1 MPMSH
6 IDSNSSTLSEAA
18 RFGIDYA
25 RQQLAGKSIL
35 VLTGAGVSTESGIPD
50 YRGEGKT
57 ERHPMTFDVFMGTEQ
72 ARARYWARSYVGWS
86 VIANAKPNGS
96 HFALA
101 QAESLG
107 RISHIITQNVDSLH
121 QQAGS
126 KKVTELH
133 GRLDKVICMSCR
145 QLLDRSKMDLL
156 IEKLNPEIQK
166 DLSVEF
172 TPDGDAEVEATANF
186 KIPNCP
192 ECFGILKPDVVFFG
206 ESVPAER
213 VASTMEQ
220 LERSDVLLVAGSSL
234 TVNSGMRF
242 ARAASKAGK
251 PIVIVNVGPTKADE
265 LALAKIEAPTS
276 IALEELLID

>member
-1 MPMSH
+1 MSH
-6 IDSNSSTLSEAA
+6 IDSVSSTLSEAA

-101 QAESLG
+101 RAESLG

-133 GRLDKVICMSCR
+133 GRLDQVICMSCR
-145 QLLDRSKMDLL
+145 VLLARSKMDLL
-156 IEKLNPEIQK
+156 IEQLNPDIRK

-186 KIPNCP
+186 RTPSCQ
-192 ECFGILKPDVVFFG
+192 ECSGILKPDVVFFG
-206 ESVPAER
+206 ESVPTER
-213 VASTMEQ
+213 AALTMEQ
-220 LERSDVLLVAGSSL
+220 LERSDALLVAGSSL

-276 IALEELLID
+276 IALEELLIA

>member
-1 MPMSH
+1 MLN
-6 IDSNSSTLSEAA
+6 IDPNPTTLSEAA
-18 RFGIDYA
+18 RFGLDYA
-25 RQQLAGKSIL
+25 REQLAGKSIV

-57 ERHPMTFDVFMGTEQ
+57 ERHPMTFDVFMGTES

-133 GRLDKVICMSCR
+133 GRLDQVICMSCR
-145 QLLDRSKMDLL
+145 NLIDRMKMDHL
-156 IEKLNPEIQK
+156 IEKLNPFIQK

-172 TPDGDAEVEATANF
+172 TPDGDAEIEATADF
-186 KIPNCP
+186 RIPPCP
-192 ECFGILKPDVVFFG
+192 ACGGILKPDVVFFG
-206 ESVPAER
+206 ESVPSDR
-213 VASTMEQ
+213 VAFTMEQ
-220 LERSDVLLVAGSSL
+220 LERADALLVAGSSL

-242 ARAASKAGK
+242 ARAANKAGK

-265 LALAKIEAPTS
+265 IALAKIEAPTS
-276 IALEELLID
+276 VALEELLID

>member
-1 MPMSH
+1 MLNINP
-6 IDSNSSTLSEAA
+6 NPLTLSEAA
-18 RFGIDYA
+18 RFGLDYA
-25 RQQLAGKSIL
+25 REQLAGKSIL

-57 ERHPMTFDVFMGTEQ
+57 ERHPMTFDVFMGSEA

-145 QLLDRSKMDLL
+145 TLVERLRMDSL
-156 IEKLNPEIQK
+156 IEEANPSIKK
-166 DLSVEF
+166 DMSVEF
-172 TPDGDAEVEATANF
+172 TPDGDAEIEATADF
-186 KIPNCP
+186 RIPPCPNCG
-192 ECFGILKPDVVFFG
+192 GILKPDVVFFG
-206 ESVPAER
+206 ESVPTER
-213 VASTMEQ
+213 VAATMDQ
-220 LERSDVLLVAGSSL
+220 LERCDALLVAGSSL

-242 ARAASKAGK
+242 ARAANKAGK

-265 LALAKIEAPTS
+265 IALAKIEAPTS

>member
-1 MPMSH
+1 MH
-6 IDSNSSTLSEAA
+6 NIDSNPSTLSEAA
-18 RFGIDYA
+18 RFGIEYA
-25 RQQLAGKSIL
+25 REQLAGKSIL

-57 ERHPMTFDVFMGTEQ
+57 ERHPMTFDAFMGSEQ

-121 QQAGS
+121 QRAGS

-133 GRLDKVICMSCR
+133 GRLDKVVCMSCR
-145 QLLDRSKMDLL
+145 TSLDRSKMDLL
-156 IEKLNPEIQK
+156 IEQLNPGIQK
-166 DLSVEF
+166 DASVEF
-172 TPDGDAEVEATANF
+172 TPDGDAEVEASASFITP
-186 KIPNCP
+186 KCP
-192 ECFGILKPDVVFFG
+192 ACTGILKPDVVFFG
-206 ESVPAER
+206 ESVPTER
-213 VASTMEQ
+213 VVSTMEQ
-220 LERSDVLLVAGSSL
+220 LERADALLVAGSSL

-242 ARAASKAGK
+242 ARAANKAGK
-251 PIVIVNVGPTKADE
+251 PIVIVNVGPTKADDI
-265 LALAKIEAPTS
+265 AIAKIEAPTS

>member
-1 MPMSH
+1 MLNINP
-6 IDSNSSTLSEAA
+6 NPLTLSEAA
-18 RFGIDYA
+18 RFGLDYA
-25 RQQLAGKSIL
+25 REQLAGKSIL

-57 ERHPMTFDVFMGTEQ
+57 ERHPMTFDVFMGTEA

-86 VIANAKPNGS
+86 VIAKAKPNGS

-145 QLLDRSKMDLL
+145 ALIDRLMMDSL
-156 IEKLNPEIQK
+156 IEEVNPTIKK
-166 DLSVEF
+166 DFSVEF
-172 TPDGDAEVEATANF
+172 TPDGDAEIEATADF
-186 KIPNCP
+186 RIPPCP
-192 ECFGILKPDVVFFG
+192 TCGGILKPDVVFFG
-206 ESVPAER
+206 ESVPSER
-213 VASTMEQ
+213 VSATMDQ
-220 LERSDVLLVAGSSL
+220 LERCDALLVAGSSL

-242 ARAASKAGK
+242 ARAANKAGK

-265 LALAKIEAPTS
+265 IALAKIEAPTS

>member
-1 MPMSH
+1 
-6 IDSNSSTLSEAA
+6 
-18 RFGIDYA
+18 
-25 RQQLAGKSIL
+25 
-35 VLTGAGVSTESGIPD
+35 
-50 YRGEGKT
+50 
-57 ERHPMTFDVFMGTEQ
+57 
-72 ARARYWARSYVGWS
+72 

-101 QAESLG
+101 RAESLG
-107 RISHIITQNVDSLH
+107 RILHIITQNVDSLH

-145 QLLDRSKMDLL
+145 ALKDRLEMDSW
-156 IEKLNPEIQK
+156 IEKANPSIQK
-166 DLSVEF
+166 DLTVEF
-172 TPDGDAEVEATANF
+172 TPDGDAEVEATADF
-186 KIPNCP
+186 VIPPCPNCG
-192 ECFGILKPDVVFFG
+192 GILKPDVVFFG
-206 ESVPAER
+206 ESVPTER

-220 LERSDVLLVAGSSL
+220 LEKSDALLVAGSSL

-242 ARAASKAGK
+242 ARAANKAGK

-265 LALAKIEAPTS
+265 LAIAKIEAPTS

>member
-1 MPMSH
+1 MAS
-6 IDSNSSTLSEAA
+6 IDSNPSTLSEAA
-18 RFGIDYA
+18 RFGIEYA
-25 RQQLAGKSIL
+25 REQLAGKSIL

-50 YRGEGKT
+50 YRGEGKI
-57 ERHPMTFDVFMGTEQ
+57 ERHPMTFDVFMGAQE

-145 QLLDRSKMDLL
+145 STIERSRMDLL
-156 IEKLNPEIQK
+156 IEKLNPGIQK
-166 DLSVEF
+166 DVSVEF
-172 TPDGDAEVEATANF
+172 TPDGDAEVEATASF
-186 KIPNCP
+186 RIP
-192 ECFGILKPDVVFFG
+192 ECPDCSGILKPDVVFFG
-206 ESVPAER
+206 ESVPTER
-213 VASTMEQ
+213 VVSTMEQ
-220 LERSDVLLVAGSSL
+220 LERSDALLVAGSSL

-242 ARAASKAGK
+242 ARAAHKAGK

-265 LALAKIEAPTS
+265 IALAKIEAPTS

>member
-1 MPMSH
+1 MLN
-6 IDSNSSTLSEAA
+6 IDPNPTTLSEAA
-18 RFGIDYA
+18 RFGLDYA
-25 RQQLAGKSIL
+25 REQLAGKSIV

-57 ERHPMTFDVFMGTEQ
+57 ERHPMTFDVFMGTES

-101 QAESLG
+101 KAESLG

-145 QLLDRSKMDLL
+145 NLIDRMRMDQL
-156 IEKLNPEIQK
+156 IEDLNQFIQK

-172 TPDGDAEVEATANF
+172 TPDGDAEIEATADF
-186 KIPNCP
+186 RIPPCP
-192 ECFGILKPDVVFFG
+192 ACGGILKPDVVFFG
-206 ESVPAER
+206 ESVPSDR
-213 VASTMEQ
+213 VAFTMEQ
-220 LERSDVLLVAGSSL
+220 LERADALLVAGSSL

-242 ARAASKAGK
+242 ARAANKAGK

-265 LALAKIEAPTS
+265 IALAKIEAPTS
-276 IALEELLID
+276 VALEELLID

>member
-1 MPMSH
+1 MPN
-6 IDSNSSTLSEAA
+6 IDSNPSTLSEAA
-18 RFGIDYA
+18 RFGLDYA
-25 RQQLAGKSIL
+25 REQLAGKSIL

-57 ERHPMTFDVFMGTEQ
+57 ERHPMTFDAFMGSEQ

-133 GRLDKVICMSCR
+133 GRLDKVICMNCR
-145 QLLDRSKMDLL
+145 ALLDRSKMDLL
-156 IEKLNPEIQK
+156 IEEINPGIQK
-166 DLSVEF
+166 NVSVEF
-172 TPDGDAEVEATANF
+172 TPDGDAEVEASVSF
-186 KIPNCP
+186 LVPQCP
-192 ECFGILKPDVVFFG
+192 TCTGILKPDVVFFG
-206 ESVPAER
+206 ESVPSER
-213 VASTMEQ
+213 VVSTMEQ
-220 LERSDVLLVAGSSL
+220 LERSDALLVAGSSL

-242 ARAASKAGK
+242 ARAATKTGK
-251 PIVIVNVGPTKADE
+251 PIVIVNVGPTKADD
-265 LALAKIEAPTS
+265 LAIAKIEAPTS

>member
-1 MPMSH
+1 MLNINP
-6 IDSNSSTLSEAA
+6 NPLTLSEAA
-18 RFGIDYA
+18 RFGLDYA
-25 RQQLAGKSIL
+25 REQLAGKSIL

-57 ERHPMTFDVFMGTEQ
+57 ERHPMTFDVFMGTEA

-145 QLLDRSKMDLL
+145 TLVERLRMESL
-156 IEKLNPEIQK
+156 IEEANPSIKK
-166 DLSVEF
+166 DMSVEF
-172 TPDGDAEVEATANF
+172 TPDGDAEIEATADF
-186 KIPNCP
+186 RIPPCPNCG
-192 ECFGILKPDVVFFG
+192 GILKPDVVFFG
-206 ESVPAER
+206 ESVPTER
-213 VASTMEQ
+213 VAATMDQ
-220 LERSDVLLVAGSSL
+220 LERCDALLVAGSSL

-242 ARAASKAGK
+242 ARAANKAGK

-265 LALAKIEAPTS
+265 IALAKIEAPTS

>member
-1 MPMSH
+1 MLNINP
-6 IDSNSSTLSEAA
+6 NPLTLSEAA
-18 RFGIDYA
+18 RFGLDYA
-25 RQQLAGKSIL
+25 REQLAGKSIL

-57 ERHPMTFDVFMGTEQ
+57 ERHPMTFDVFMGTET

-86 VIANAKPNGS
+86 VIANAKPNGG

-145 QLLDRSKMDLL
+145 SLIDRLMMDSL
-156 IEKLNPEIQK
+156 IEEVNPSIKK
-166 DLSVEF
+166 DMSVEF
-172 TPDGDAEVEATANF
+172 TPDGDAEIEATADF
-186 KIPNCP
+186 RIPPCP
-192 ECFGILKPDVVFFG
+192 SCGGILKPDVVFFG
-206 ESVPAER
+206 ESVPTER
-213 VASTMEQ
+213 VASTMDQ
-220 LERSDVLLVAGSSL
+220 LDRADALLVAGSSL

-242 ARAASKAGK
+242 ARAANKAGK

-265 LALAKIEAPTS
+265 IALAKIEAPTS

>member
-1 MPMSH
+1 M
-6 IDSNSSTLSEAA
+6 
-18 RFGIDYA
+18 
-25 RQQLAGKSIL
+25 
-35 VLTGAGVSTESGIPD
+35 
-50 YRGEGKT
+50 
-57 ERHPMTFDVFMGTEQ
+57 
-72 ARARYWARSYVGWS
+72 GWS

-101 QAESLG
+101 RAESLG

-133 GRLDKVICMSCR
+133 GRLDQVICMSCR
-145 QLLDRSKMDLL
+145 VLLARSKMDLL
-156 IEKLNPEIQK
+156 IEQLNPDIRK

-186 KIPNCP
+186 RTPSCQ
-192 ECFGILKPDVVFFG
+192 ECSGILKPDVVFFG
-206 ESVPAER
+206 ESVPTER
-213 VASTMEQ
+213 AALTMEQ
-220 LERSDVLLVAGSSL
+220 LERSDALLVAGSSL

-276 IALEELLID
+276 IALEELLIA

>member
-6 IDSNSSTLSEAA
+6 IDSNPSTLSEAA

-25 RQQLAGKSIL
+25 REQLAGKSIL

-50 YRGEGKT
+50 YRGKGKT

-107 RISHIITQNVDSLH
+107 RISHVITQNVDSLH

-133 GRLDKVICMSCR
+133 GRLDKVICMTCR
-145 QLLDRSKMDLL
+145 VLVERSEMDSL
-156 IEKLNPEIQK
+156 IEQLNPEIQK

-172 TPDGDAEVEATANF
+172 TPDGDAEVEAGSNF
-186 KIPNCP
+186 QIPSCP
-192 ECFGILKPDVVFFG
+192 GCSGILKPDVVFFG
-206 ESVPAER
+206 ESVPTER
-213 VASTMEQ
+213 VTSTMEQ
-220 LERSDVLLVAGSSL
+220 LERSDALLVAGSSL

-251 PIVIVNVGPTKADE
+251 LIVIVNVGPTKADE
-265 LALAKIEAPTS
+265 LAIAKIEAPTS

>member
-1 MPMSH
+1 MPD
-6 IDSNSSTLSEAA
+6 IDSNPSTLSEAA
-18 RFGIDYA
+18 RFGLEYA
-25 RQQLAGKSIL
+25 REQLAGKSIL

-57 ERHPMTFDVFMGTEQ
+57 ERHPMTFDVFMGSEQ

-145 QLLDRSKMDLL
+145 VLVDRSKMDLL
-156 IEKLNPEIQK
+156 IEQLNPGIQK
-166 DLSVEF
+166 DVPVEF
-172 TPDGDAEVEATANF
+172 TPDGDAEVEASASF
-186 KIPNCP
+186 KIPKCP
-192 ECFGILKPDVVFFG
+192 SCEGILKPDVVFFG
-206 ESVPAER
+206 ESVPTEK
-213 VASTMEQ
+213 VVSTMEQ
-220 LERSDVLLVAGSSL
+220 LERSEALLVAGSSL

-251 PIVIVNVGPTKADE
+251 PIVIVNVGPTRADDI
-265 LALAKIEAPTS
+265 AVAKIEAPTS
-276 IALEELLID
+276 IALVELLID

>member
-1 MPMSH
+1 MPN
-6 IDSNSSTLSEAA
+6 IDPNPLTLSEAA
-18 RFGIDYA
+18 RFGLDYA
-25 RQQLAGKSIL
+25 REQLAGKSIL

-57 ERHPMTFDVFMGTEQ
+57 ERHPMTFDVFMGTEA

-86 VIANAKPNGS
+86 VIANAKPNAS

-133 GRLDKVICMSCR
+133 GRLDKVICMTCR
-145 QLLDRSKMDLL
+145 ALIDRLRMDDL
-156 IEKLNPEIQK
+156 IEDLNPTIRK

-172 TPDGDAEVEATANF
+172 TPDGDAEVEAASDF
-186 KIPNCP
+186 RIPPCP
-192 ECFGILKPDVVFFG
+192 GCGGILKPDVVFFG
-206 ESVPAER
+206 ESVPTER

-220 LERSDVLLVAGSSL
+220 LERAEALLVAGSSL

-242 ARAASKAGK
+242 ARAANKAGK

-265 LALAKIEAPTS
+265 IALAKIEAPTS
-276 IALEELLID
+276 VALEELLID

>member
-1 MPMSH
+1 MLNINP
-6 IDSNSSTLSEAA
+6 NPSTLSEAA
-18 RFGIDYA
+18 RFGLDYA
-25 RQQLAGKSIL
+25 REQLAGKSVL

-50 YRGEGKT
+50 YRGAGKT
-57 ERHPMTFDVFMGTEQ
+57 ERHPMTFDVFMGSET

-86 VIANAKPNGS
+86 VIANAKPNAS

-145 QLLDRSKMDLL
+145 TLIDRLRMDSL
-156 IEKLNPEIQK
+156 IENANPKIRK
-166 DLSVEF
+166 DMSVEF
-172 TPDGDAEVEATANF
+172 TPDGDAEIEATADF
-186 KIPNCP
+186 RIPPCP
-192 ECFGILKPDVVFFG
+192 SCGGILKPDVVFFG
-206 ESVPAER
+206 ESVPTER
-213 VASTMEQ
+213 VSATMNQ
-220 LERSDVLLVAGSSL
+220 LERSDALLVAGSSL

-242 ARAASKAGK
+242 ARAANKAGK

-265 LALAKIEAPTS
+265 IALAKIEAPTS
-276 IALEELLID
+276 VALAELLID

>member
-1 MPMSH
+1 MH
-6 IDSNSSTLSEAA
+6 NIDSNPSTLSEAA
-18 RFGIDYA
+18 RFGIEYA
-25 RQQLAGKSIL
+25 REQLAGKSIL

-57 ERHPMTFDVFMGTEQ
+57 ERHPMTFDVFMGSEQ

-133 GRLDKVICMSCR
+133 GRLDKVVCMSCR
-145 QLLDRSKMDLL
+145 TILDRSKMDLL
-156 IEKLNPEIQK
+156 IEQLNPGIQK
-166 DLSVEF
+166 DVSVEF
-172 TPDGDAEVEATANF
+172 TPDGDAEVEASASFIT
-186 KIPNCP
+186 PQCP
-192 ECFGILKPDVVFFG
+192 SCTGILKPDVVFFG
-206 ESVPAER
+206 ESVPTER
-213 VASTMEQ
+213 VVSTMEQ
-220 LERSDVLLVAGSSL
+220 LERVDALLVAGSSL

-242 ARAASKAGK
+242 ARAANKAGK
-251 PIVIVNVGPTKADE
+251 PIVIVNVGPTKADDI
-265 LALAKIEAPTS
+265 AIAKIEAPTS

>member
-1 MPMSH
+1 MTNLDP
-6 IDSNSSTLSEAA
+6 NPLTLSEAA
-18 RFGIDYA
+18 RFGLDYA
-25 RQQLAGKSIL
+25 RQQLAGKSLL

-57 ERHPMTFDVFMGTEQ
+57 ERHPMTFDVFMGSEQ
-72 ARARYWARSYVGWS
+72 ARKRYWARSYVGWS
-86 VIANAKPNGS
+86 VIATAKPNGS

-107 RISHIITQNVDSLH
+107 RIAHLITQNVDSLH

-133 GRLDKVICMSCR
+133 GRLDKVVCMSCR
-145 QLLDRSKMDLL
+145 KSFDRLLMDQL
-156 IEKLNPEIQK
+156 IEKLNPGIQK
-166 DLSVEF
+166 DVAVEF
-172 TPDGDAEVEATANF
+172 TPDGDAEVEATESF
-186 KIPNCP
+186 QIPPCQS
-192 ECFGILKPDVVFFG
+192 CSGVLKPDVVFFG
-206 ESVPAER
+206 ESVPVER
-213 VASTMEQ
+213 VNFTMDE
-220 LERSDVLLVAGSSL
+220 LGKADALLVAGSSL

-265 LALAKIEAPTS
+265 IAIAKIEAPTS

>member
-1 MPMSH
+1 MPN
-6 IDSNSSTLSEAA
+6 IDPNPLTLSEAA
-18 RFGIDYA
+18 RFGLDYA
-25 RQQLAGKSIL
+25 REQLAGKSIL

-57 ERHPMTFDVFMGTEQ
+57 ERHPMTFDVFMGTEA

-86 VIANAKPNGS
+86 VIANAKPNAS

-133 GRLDKVICMSCR
+133 GRLDKVICMTCR
-145 QLLDRSKMDLL
+145 ALIDRLRMDDL
-156 IEKLNPEIQK
+156 IEDLNPTIRK

-172 TPDGDAEVEATANF
+172 TPDGDAEVEAASDF
-186 KIPNCP
+186 RIPPCTG
-192 ECFGILKPDVVFFG
+192 CGGILKPDVVFFG
-206 ESVPAER
+206 ESVPTER

-220 LERSDVLLVAGSSL
+220 LERAEALLVAGSSL

-242 ARAASKAGK
+242 ARAANKAGK

-265 LALAKIEAPTS
+265 IALAKIEAPTS
-276 IALEELLID
+276 VALEELLID

>member
-1 MPMSH
+1 MPD
-6 IDSNSSTLSEAA
+6 IDSNPSTLSEAA
-18 RFGIDYA
+18 RFGLEYA
-25 RQQLAGKSIL
+25 REQLAGKSIL

-57 ERHPMTFDVFMGTEQ
+57 ERHPMTFDVFMGSEQ

-145 QLLDRSKMDLL
+145 VLVDRSKMDLL
-156 IEKLNPEIQK
+156 IEQLNPGIQK
-166 DLSVEF
+166 DVPVEF
-172 TPDGDAEVEATANF
+172 TPDGDAEVEASASF
-186 KIPNCP
+186 KIPKCP
-192 ECFGILKPDVVFFG
+192 SCEGILKPDVVFFG
-206 ESVPAER
+206 ESVPTER
-213 VASTMEQ
+213 VVSTMEQ
-220 LERSDVLLVAGSSL
+220 LERSEALLVAGSSL

-251 PIVIVNVGPTKADE
+251 PIVIVNVGPTRADDI
-265 LALAKIEAPTS
+265 AVAKIEAPTS
-276 IALEELLID
+276 IALVELLID